1 MTGVGHH
8 LPERVVTSAEVEQLV
23 ADRSGFT
30 LPPGIVQL
38 LTGVRQRRWA
48 GEHEV
53 SSDYAAAAG
62 RAALDRAGVHPMAI
76 DVLITANASHDVAE
90 PATSAIV
97 QSKLGCRNAS
107 TMDVKNACNGF
118 LNALDV
124 ATALIGTGRAGR
136 VLVTAGEVLSPA
148 IDWDVRGMGDLRGK
162 LAGLTLGDAG
172 AAFVVEADAT
182 EPAGPDELPGHA
194 GARGVRQG
202 DFMTDGDHWELS
214 TLLAGGNLVRH
225 GDSGKY
231 FHCRSDDLAKL
242 AVRHLPDLFGKTRAR
257 VGWENEDIALVV
269 PHQVSRAV
277 VVDLA
282 RLWDYPLSRCMVT
295 VDRFGNTAAASVPL
309 AASIAVEEGRLAP
322 GDKVVLVAGAAGFSA
337 GVLPVVW

>member
-1 MTGVGHH
+1 MRSVVTGVGHH

-23 ADRSGFT
+23 AERSGFT

-48 GEHEV
+48 GEDEA

-62 RAALDRAGVHPMAI
+62 RAAL
-76 DVLITANASHDVAE
+76 
-90 PATSAIV
+90 
-97 QSKLGCRNAS
+97 
-107 TMDVKNACNGF
+107 
-118 LNALDV
+118 
-124 ATALIGTGRAGR
+124 
-136 VLVTAGEVLSPA
+136 
-148 IDWDVRGMGDLRGK
+148 DWDVRGMGDLRGK

-172 AAFVVEADAT
+172 AAFVVEASD
-182 EPAGPDELPGHA
+182 EPDGPDELPGHA
-194 GARGVRQG
+194 RARGIRQG
-202 DFMTDGDHWELS
+202 EFMTGGDHWELS

-242 AVRHLPDLFGKTRAR
+242 AIRHLPDLFTKTRAR
-257 VGWENEDIALVV
+257 VGWEHEDIALVV

-309 AASIAVEEGRLAP
+309 AASIAVQEGRLTA
-322 GDKVVLVAGAAGFSA
+322 GHKVVIVAGAAGFSA